1 MPGGIA
7 ELFEARHGGPEGR
20 VLRRRKGF
28 VKLALQTGAP
38 LVPLYCFGNTD
49 IFHVFRA
56 RWLCRLSRRAQVSLQ
71 LFWGRWCLPLPYKRK
86 LLLVVGTPV
95 GGARPPVA
103 EPTAEEVDALHARYV
118 AELEALFHRH
128 KARLP
133 GWESRE
139 LVIT

>member
-1 MPGGIA
+1 M
-7 ELFEARHGGPEGR
+7 
-20 VLRRRKGF
+20 
-28 VKLALQTGAP
+28 
-38 LVPLYCFGNTD
+38 
-49 IFHVFRA
+49 
-56 RWLCRLSRRAQVSLQ
+56 
-71 LFWGRWCLPLPYKRK
+71 
-86 LLLVVGTPV
+86 
-95 GGARPPVA
+95 A